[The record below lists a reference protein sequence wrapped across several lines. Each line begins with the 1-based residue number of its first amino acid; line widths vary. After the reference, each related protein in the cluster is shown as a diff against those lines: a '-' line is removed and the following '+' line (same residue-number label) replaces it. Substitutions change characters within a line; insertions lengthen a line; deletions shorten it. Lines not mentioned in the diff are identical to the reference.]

1 MPALDTLGFL
11 PPRTGGHPRAAR
23 SRLAALVL
31 GVGLLAAAPAAHAR
45 SYEDV
50 VVDDSTCNWRLG
62 VPSYGSD
69 RRGGVDSSDFIRL
82 GAHTGKWLEWD
93 GWLDEAAYHNNQS
106 GGAVLT
112 PATIEDHYRLAT
124 TGT

>member
-1 MPALDTLGFL
+1 MT
-11 PPRTGGHPRAAR
+11 
-23 SRLAALVL
+23 
-31 GVGLLAAAPAAHAR
+31 AAAA
-45 SYEDV
+45 
-50 VVDDSTCNWRLG
+50 STAQT
-62 VPSYGSD
+62 
-69 RRGGVDSSDFIRL
+69 SS
-82 GAHTGKWLEWD
+82 ASTPTGKWLEWD